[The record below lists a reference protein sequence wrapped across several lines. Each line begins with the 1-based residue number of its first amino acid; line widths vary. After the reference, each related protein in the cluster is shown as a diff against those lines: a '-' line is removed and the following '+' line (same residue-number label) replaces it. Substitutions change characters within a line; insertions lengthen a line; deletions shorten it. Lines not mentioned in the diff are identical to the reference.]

1 MKFTIEAINP
11 DTVEVTLEAF
21 NTTCKQTWHRTEF
34 GAKASAKDF
43 SEQLEEHGICDE
55 EVLESIYDTFDCGC
69 EITDIM
75 RLAEM
80 EEEV

>member
-34 GAKASAKDF
+34 GAQASAQDF
-43 SEQLEEHGICDE
+43 SAQLEEHGICDE
-55 EVLESIYDTFDCGC
+55 EILESVYDTLDCGFD
-69 EITDIM
+69 ITYIM
-75 RLAEM
+75 NLAEM
-80 EEEV
+80 EAEV

>member
-34 GAKASAKDF
+34 GAQASDEAF

-55 EVLESIYDTFDCGC
+55 EVLESVYDTFDCGC
-69 EITDIM
+69 DITDIM

-80 EEEV
+80 EAEV